1 MRLDEKRLIPLA
13 SPYSVVQTTR
23 CPKSRSRDTGRAMSQ
38 ENVEL
43 LGRAHAAFT
52 GRDLDALLALCD
64 PDVEV
69 VSMLMDLE
77 GGHPFRGHD
86 GVRRWY
92 GSLLDIY
99 PDYGSEIEEVR
110 ELGDVTIARMRQ
122 RGRGRESDAPIE
134 QTNWQV
140 VHARSG
146 KIIRWCFVRTE
157 AEALEAAGLSE

>member
-1 MRLDEKRLIPLA
+1 
-13 SPYSVVQTTR
+13 
-23 CPKSRSRDTGRAMSQ
+23 MSQ

-69 VSMLMDLE
+69 VSMLMELD

-86 GVRRWY
+86 GVRSVR
-92 GSLLDIY
+92 SLLDIY

-110 ELGDVTIARMRQ
+110 EHQ
-122 RGRGRESDAPIE
+122 E
-134 QTNWQV
+134 
-140 VHARSG
+140 
-146 KIIRWCFVRTE
+146 VRPC
-157 AEALEAAGLSE
+157 